1 MTKVSTPRRVG
12 RSAPAVWLAALAA
25 LAVALAG
32 CGSIPNPLGTAV
44 PPDGLHPRAAL
55 QGVQPTAAA
64 LADPAKLDE
73 LQRHRVAWTA
83 AGIDDYTMTV
93 IYGCE
98 CGLAGRPIDV
108 TVKDGRLALAREA
121 GKDLDPAILTGFP
134 ATVDALFAYGDRFA
148 NAGKI
153 EFAWDRRF
161 DFPVA
166 IGVDPDL
173 GARDDEVRI
182 AVTAFSPSR

>member
-1 MTKVSTPRRVG
+1 MRPRG
-12 RSAPAVWLAALAA
+12 LALLALAA
-25 LAVALAG
+25 VSLAA
-32 CGSIPNPLGTAV
+32 CGSVPNLLASSV
-44 PPDGLHPRAAL
+44 PPDALHPRAAL
-55 QGVQPTAAA
+55 QPAQPTAVAP
-64 LADPAKLDE
+64 ADPAKRNDLE
-73 LQRHRVAWTA
+73 AHREAWTA

-108 TVKDGRLALAREA
+108 TVKGGQLVSAHESGAA
-121 GKDLDPAILTGFP
+121 LDPAILTGLP

-161 DFPVA
+161 DFPTA

-173 GARDDEVRI
+173 AARDDEVRI
-182 AVTAFSPSR
+182 AGTGFKPLP